1 MSGVK
6 WEGQSINRA
15 PLQIP
20 LTGSVRRSGVVDMHQ
35 RKATGERYIST
46 TDRCP
51 SPVFNR
57 RYYSRLYVSFR

>member
-20 LTGSVRRSGVVDMHQ
+20 
-35 RKATGERYIST
+35 
-46 TDRCP
+46 
-51 SPVFNR
+51 
-57 RYYSRLYVSFR
+57 